1 MMSDDSC
8 ANTAAA
14 EVRGI
19 FGRCHHTGD
28 GWTEGPS
35 SESVVSLVAGER
47 SPDENAVDA
56 KLGQKRTTGGAG
68 FGGPSLP

>member
-1 MMSDDSC
+1 MGDDWY

-19 FGRCHHTGD
+19 FGRCHDTGD

-47 SPDENAVDA
+47 SPDEYAVDTQ
-56 KLGQKRTTGGAG
+56 LGQTRAMGGAG